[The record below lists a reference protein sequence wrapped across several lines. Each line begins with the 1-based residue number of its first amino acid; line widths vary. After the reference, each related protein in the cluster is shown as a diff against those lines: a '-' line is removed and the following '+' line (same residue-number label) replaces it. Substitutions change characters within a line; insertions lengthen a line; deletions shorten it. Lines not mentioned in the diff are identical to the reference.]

1 MSSDSSI
8 QVVVRHHDRF
18 IAMGL
23 AAALAEQPGIDVG
36 LAEEPDF
43 ADVLVAD
50 PDSALAW
57 QADRAQRSV
66 RPPAT
71 RVVVVTDRPRE
82 CEVREALSAGFHG
95 FLTLG
100 GGEQALVNCVRMVS
114 LGHRHLCSQAADCIA
129 ESMTHESLTQRESAV
144 LRLVVKGHP
153 NKLIAHELEIT
164 VGTVKTHVK
173 AILGK
178 LNART
183 RTHAAALAAE
193 RGLVR

>member
-1 MSSDSSI
+1 MSATSSI
-8 QVVVRHHDRF
+8 QVAVRHHDRF

-23 AAALAEQPGIDVG
+23 AAALAEQPGIDV
-36 LAEEPDF
+36 ADDDEMER

-57 QADRAQRSV
+57 QAHRARHSL
-66 RPPAT
+66 RPPST
-71 RVVVVTDRPRE
+71 RVVVVADRPRE

-100 GGEQALVNCVRMVS
+100 GGEQALIDCVRMVS
-114 LGHRHLCSQAADCIA
+114 MGHRHLCTQAADCIA
-129 ESMTHESLTQRESAV
+129 ESMTHEPLTVRESAV
-144 LRLVVKGHP
+144 LRLVVQGLP
-153 NKLIAHELEIT
+153 NKLIANELTIT